1 MINSFTS
8 LLVILPLVALAG
20 EKNCADAPAQRDGH
34 SSISRPESASHVVS
48 VTASLRDSSRIK
60 GILLTRHL
68 RGSTLFHN
76 DLTLSPKCVSE
87 ITFADANGPATVRL
101 SNGDI
106 LTVTLATT
114 NLTVKS
120 SILGELEIPTSK
132 MKKLIFQAK
141 RDSSD
146 GLIFHCT
153 FDSLESVQKPAI
165 GPAACYNKATLAPGN
180 EGNALRAQTYTPQ
193 AAYDLP
199 PNFLGKAGC
208 IEFWAKI
215 LKPNPSVGWGGDPR
229 FFTLSSKTTGDTFSV
244 VDIVSNN
251 GGGNSGFATWTLTGN
266 IASIGGMRS
275 LTYQELFD
283 KGSWRDWHHYAIVW
297 DDSGIKGISEEGRRA
312 ALFVDGKLTPCAKF
326 DNRNTAELER
336 LIASSSRLSFTYDP
350 DQDHERQTKSPFLI
364 DEFKIW
370 NYAKTDFQLGD

>member
-1 MINSFTS
+1 MNKFISTFI
-8 LLVILPLVALAG
+8 LALPLVALAG
-20 EKNCADAPAQRDGH
+20 KANQKDEFLQTISTITLQDG
-34 SSISRPESASHVVS
+34 SVLNAEFKASA
-48 VTASLRDSSRIK
+48 I
-60 GILLTRHL
+60 
-68 RGSTLFHN
+68 RGSTLF
-76 DLTLSPKCVSE
+76 LKKTCLSPSIVRSLAFDGTNGE
-87 ITFADANGPATVRL
+87 ARATLINNDVFAIRL
-101 SNGDI
+101 SDRSYK
-106 LTVTLATT
+106 
-114 NLTVKS
+114 VKS
-120 SILGELEIPTSK
+120 SLGELEIPTSK
-132 MKKLIFQAK
+132 MKKVIFQSK
-141 RDSSD
+141 RDSSE

-153 FDSLESVQKPAI
+153 FDSPESVQKPAV
-165 GPAACYNKATLAPGN
+165 GPAACYNKATLAPGK
-180 EGNALRAQTYTPQ
+180 EGNALRTQTYTPQ

-208 IEFWAKI
+208 IEFWARITKSSS
-215 LKPNPSVGWGGDPR
+215 SVGWGGDPR

-244 VDIVSNN
+244 VDVVSNN

-326 DNRNTAELER
+326 DIRDTAELER
-336 LIASSSRLSFTYDP
+336 LIADPSRLSFTYDP

-370 NYAKTDFQLGD
+370 NYAKTEFNLDD